1 MSDDDLV
8 GEDDGEREDAGLDE
22 VQPAE
27 SLLRSVQSQCMS
39 GGDVE
44 QEECGE
50 DEAGV
55 SGDGELDEL
64 CSPVS
69 ELRSVQERATDGDW
83 RGGEGD

>member
-1 MSDDDLV
+1 MSDAGSV
-8 GEDDGEREDAGLDE
+8 GEDGGECEDAGLGE
-22 VQPAE
+22 LQSVE
-27 SLLRSVQSQCMS
+27 SSLRSAQSQCMS
-39 GGDVE
+39 GGGVE

-69 ELRSVQERATDGDW
+69 ELGSVQERATGEGR
-83 RGGEGD
+83 RGGGGD